1 MNKKLFN
8 FRFKPEITED
18 LNFLQTK
25 LHAKNRTNTIEK
37 AIKKYSDSLNEK
49 LKIEVEYLPNIPKG
63 YLMIGRE

>member
-37 AIKKYSDSLNEK
+37 AIKKL
-49 LKIEVEYLPNIPKG
+49 LKG
-63 YLMIGRE
+63 